1 MTNCGRV
8 GWVSDR
14 RGYRYLTPESGPNP
28 ATERCCTELIL
39 TYGAMMPTTDV
50 TCPVCGTAWNKST
63 EPGWVPPREVFTNR
77 STGDRYTIENEIGR
91 GGMATVYRARDPRH
105 DRSVA
110 VKVLN
115 ADVAAALGTERF
127 LQEIKTV
134 ASLTHPHIVPVHDS
148 GETGGVL
155 FYVMPHIE
163 GETLR
168 DKINREKQLSPSETV
183 RLTRTLA
190 SAEPPGPLAVTLPLM
205 PEPAAPA
212 FSVRLS
218 SVTPLKKRFRRPL
231 TITFSV

>member
-1 MTNCGRV
+1 MTA
-8 GWVSDR
+8 
-14 RGYRYLTPESGPNP
+14 LAPQK
-28 ATERCCTELIL
+28 AL
-39 TYGAMMPTTDV
+39 
-50 TCPVCGTAWNKST
+50 
-63 EPGWVPPREVFTNR
+63 
-77 STGDRYTIENEIGR
+77 GDRYTIEIEIGR

-115 ADVAAALGTERF
+115 SDVAAALGTERF

-168 DKINREKQLSPSETV
+168 DRINREKRLPAADTV

-190 SAEPPGPLAVTLPLM
+190 TTLPAFTRR
-205 PEPAAPA
+205 AARVI
-212 FSVRLS
+212 SRSITS
-218 SVTPLKKRFRRPL
+218 SGRSSSGCA
-231 TITFSV
+231 IGNG